1 MKTFKSIIL
10 GVVGFASII
19 SLWVVGGASHQYMLS
34 SFDIAS
40 DSIYYILPTIVIFAI
55 PVFLLIY
62 SFVSK
67 KLNLKSLYFS
77 ALAGVCFPL
86 LAYIFSCVF
95 SNDGNILSWIYAFT
109 IGMIFHPFHWLAW
122 STFKGVWFGDFGFSP
137 DFCAGILVVAIILS
151 FILYKKIKPRKAI
164 DTELN

>member
-10 GVVGFASII
+10 GIIGFVSII
-19 SLWVVGGASHQYMLS
+19 SLWIAGGASHQYMLS
-34 SFDIAS
+34 SFDLAS
-40 DSIYYILPTIVIFAI
+40 DSIYYMLPTIVIFAI

-77 ALAGVCFPL
+77 ALAGVGFPL

-122 STFKGVWFGDFGFSP
+122 STFSGVWLGDFDFST
-137 DFCAGILVVAIILS
+137 DFCAGILLIAIILS
-151 FILYKKIKPRKAI
+151 FILYKKIKPKKEV

>member
-1 MKTFKSIIL
+1 MKTFKSIIS
-10 GVVGFASII
+10 GIIGFASII
-19 SLWVVGGASHQYMLS
+19 SLWIVGGASHQYTHS
-34 SFDIAS
+34 SFDIDL
-40 DSIYYILPTIVIFAI
+40 DSIYHVLPTIVIFAI

-62 SFVSK
+62 SFISK

-122 STFKGVWFGDFGFSP
+122 STFKGVWFGDFGFSHEL
-137 DFCAGILVVAIILS
+137 CAGILVVAMVLSLIIYK
-151 FILYKKIKPRKAI
+151 FTKNKNQKIL
-164 DTELN
+164 N